1 MPKAKEITHYWQ
13 WASFNPEKRAEE
25 ALAFLGQNLRDFAE
39 FVRALAKKPG
49 VAPEFDPG
57 EEIRKFAKRHRALHE
72 AWWAAVGRTANPMVT
87 GPARFPV
94 EKNRR
99 ALEAERKA
107 IEAIEAH
114 LEKAKNAA
122 ERRAFPHG
130 APGDPVRS
138 GDPEAIAKLRA
149 RLEELE
155 RLREKMLLAN
165 KLYRKGDDEG
175 LVALGFSR
183 EQIEA
188 WRTSPDYFKA
198 GPPFKDF
205 ELRSVRDKIKRTQA
219 RLAAL
224 ARAKAQGPT
233 EAVPVPGVRVVEN
246 PERMRIQI
254 FFDEKPPAEVRQI
267 LKRNGFRWAPSQ
279 GAWQRHL
286 NENGRQ
292 AAKRVLEALAPV
304 ALAS

>member
-1 MPKAKEITHYWQ
+1 MPKAEEIAHYWR
-13 WASFNPEKRAEE
+13 WASVDPEARARE
-25 ALAFLGQNLRDFAE
+25 ALAFLGQNLRDFAG
-39 FVRALAKKPG
+39 FVRGLAGKPG
-49 VAPEFDPG
+49 VSPGFAPG
-57 EEIRKFAKRHRALHE
+57 EEIRRFAKRHRALHA

-87 GPARFPV
+87 GQARFPV
-94 EKNRR
+94 ERNRR

-107 IEAIEAH
+107 LKAIEAH
-114 LEKAKNAA
+114 LEAAKRAV

-130 APGDPVRS
+130 APGDPVCS

-183 EQIEA
+183 EQVHE
-188 WRTSPDYFKA
+188 WRTSTDYFKA

-224 ARAKAQGPT
+224 ERAKAQGPT
-233 EAVPVPGVRVVEN
+233 EVAPAPGVRVVEN

-254 FFDEKPPAEVRQI
+254 VFDEKPPAEVRKL
-267 LKRNGFRWAPSQ
+267 LKREGFRWAPSQ

-286 NENGRQ
+286 NENGRR
-292 AAKRVLEALAPV
+292 AARRVLEALASAPT
-304 ALAS
+304 AP